1 MPALT
6 NEQCYANASRFAGR
20 VCLITG
26 AGSGFGRATAVEFAK
41 YGAKLV
47 LGDVDE
53 KGMKETVKLV
63 EKAGGCVAGRVHAS
77 YAARDMAWK

>member
-6 NEQCYANASRFAGR
+6 TEQCYADASRFDER
-20 VCLITG
+20 VVLITG

-41 YGAKLV
+41 HGAFLV

-53 KGMKETVKLV
+53 AGLKET
-63 EKAGGCVAGRVHAS
+63 
-77 YAARDMAWK
+77 AAIVQSTVGL